1 MQPAPA
7 PCLGTGPAPT
17 PRRVPPTS
25 RMAPGHALSQSFA
38 QHKCHGCALRL
49 AQLTSHLGTGTTE
62 QANLPLQCPCCDVPS
77 GRPTP
82 WALLQAELPGSGR
95 GAGRTLRAVSDLPR
109 AACLLTDPSWG
120 KQEFQA
126 DLLPLAHACCGTG
139 KQSGGGRSQASS
151 EKRRKKGAKQNSVP
165 SRREQPQ
172 GARGPLHKEPRTA
185 STRMAAHRE
194 ELMSAGRKEKSRMAE
209 ESSSGS
215 SSSPSPGD
223 TLPWNLA
230 KHQRTKRTKSSS
242 GSGTVLDPAERAV
255 IRIAALICI
264 RASDGVN
271 RTEQLWSDPPLVSTP
286 SFCSQRLRVA
296 QTWDFIPDHLGHHNI
311 PRQ

>member
-1 MQPAPA
+1 MSPLGPWVLRDPAWLRVVWVTALGLGSVCIWVLFLVCSLRGRQPV
-7 PCLGTGPAPT
+7 
-17 PRRVPPTS
+17 R
-25 RMAPGHALSQSFA
+25 PGA
-38 QHKCHGCALRL
+38 Q
-49 AQLTSHLGTGTTE
+49 
-62 QANLPLQCPCCDVPS
+62 
-77 GRPTP
+77 
-82 WALLQAELPGSGR
+82 
-95 GAGRTLRAVSDLPR
+95 
-109 AACLLTDPSWG
+109 
-120 KQEFQA
+120 
-126 DLLPLAHACCGTG
+126 PLAG

-151 EKRRKKGAKQNSVP
+151 EKRRKKGAKQNPAP

-185 STRMAAHRE
+185 STRVAAHRE

-255 IRIAALICI
+255 IRIAGRVLVMPM
-264 RASDGVN
+264 RF
-271 RTEQLWSDPPLVSTP
+271 LWAEGHSSPPLDVMRDSCCVN
-286 SFCSQRLRVA
+286 SAAGLA
-296 QTWDFIPDHLGHHNI
+296 DHQQPL
-311 PRQ
+311 